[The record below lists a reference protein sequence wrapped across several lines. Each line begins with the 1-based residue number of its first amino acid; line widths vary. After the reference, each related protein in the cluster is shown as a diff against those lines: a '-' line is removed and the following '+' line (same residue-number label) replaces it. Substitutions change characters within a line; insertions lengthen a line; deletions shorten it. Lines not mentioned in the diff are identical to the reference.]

1 MYERRRGET
10 GPHIDFVSKQPRWD
24 SAHHERLP
32 KGVTP
37 DPKPGP
43 TLTPTLTPA
52 PLPAV
57 SLASQSMLKP
67 SSSLKPSDSPAAGGQ
82 LLAGECSTPMSACSH
97 YNLVSALHLST
108 GTTAQVTQ
116 CLIQAPGLAATS
128 ICTVACCYQLL
139 WRLGSPWAGR
149 GADGTRGPLSYNKPM
164 FPDMWLTGIPVSG
177 ALVKCHTVAP
187 SERRSLLLH

>member
-10 GPHIDFVSKQPRWD
+10 GPHIDFVPKQPRWD

-82 LLAGECSTPMSACSH
+82 LLAGEHYTPMSACSH
-97 YNLVSALHLST
+97 YNLVSALQSLYWDNCASHAMSSSRL
-108 GTTAQVTQ
+108 
-116 CLIQAPGLAATS
+116 QALQ
-128 ICTVACCYQLL
+128 QLVYVL
-139 WRLGSPWAGR
+139 
-149 GADGTRGPLSYNKPM
+149 
-164 FPDMWLTGIPVSG
+164 
-177 ALVKCHTVAP
+177 
-187 SERRSLLLH
+187 